1 VSPQLVIFF
10 QLLKYFLNCLGL
22 GQYDWSEG
30 FQRYKP
36 TLTNNLYLN
45 LILDAANNLVNVP
58 TSLQD
63 CWLSGKYD
71 NGGYF
76 YITTSDS
83 SSVPKKSYREKSL
96 RVFTALINRPCFTSG
111 DNTEADHRCITVQ
124 IASILTMEDALT
136 AKKTRAISEAVV
148 KITVH
153 TFLYVF
159 GQFLTELKL
168 NIEIIRQKLTKRM
181 NANVFLA
188 VSQEHV
194 KGVIPTK
201 SINKIFDTSP
211 IFHTDS
217 LKNIPLSNTT
227 FVGAGLYLK
236 Q

>member
-111 DNTEADHRCITVQ
+111 DNTEADHRCNRTNCFNPNHGRRV
-124 IASILTMEDALT
+124 
-136 AKKTRAISEAVV
+136 
-148 KITVH
+148 
-153 TFLYVF
+153 
-159 GQFLTELKL
+159 
-168 NIEIIRQKLTKRM
+168 N
-181 NANVFLA
+181 
-188 VSQEHV
+188 SQENKSHCRGGCQNYCPHIPLCFWTIPNGTQA
-194 KGVIPTK
+194 KHRNNPTK
-201 SINKIFDTSP
+201 AYQKDECKCIPSCFSVACEGGNPNKINK
-211 IFHTDS
+211 
-217 LKNIPLSNTT
+217 
-227 FVGAGLYLK
+227 
-236 Q
+236 

>member
-1 VSPQLVIFF
+1 
-10 QLLKYFLNCLGL
+10 LGL

-136 AKKTRAISEAVV
+136 ANKTRAIAEAVV

-153 TFLYVF
+153 THIPLCFWTIPN
-159 GQFLTELKL
+159 GTQAKHR
-168 NIEIIRQKLTKRM
+168 N
-181 NANVFLA
+181 N
-188 VSQEHV
+188 
-194 KGVIPTK
+194 PTK
-201 SINKIFDTSP
+201 AYQKDECKCIPSCFSVACEGGNPNKINK
-211 IFHTDS
+211 
-217 LKNIPLSNTT
+217 
-227 FVGAGLYLK
+227 
-236 Q
+236 